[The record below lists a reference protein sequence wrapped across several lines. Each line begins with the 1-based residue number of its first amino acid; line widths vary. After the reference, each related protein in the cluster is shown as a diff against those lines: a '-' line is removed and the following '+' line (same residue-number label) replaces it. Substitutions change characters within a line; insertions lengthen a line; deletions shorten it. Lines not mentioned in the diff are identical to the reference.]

1 MRDEVLIPKMLVP
14 VVDYLPDD
22 RQAHRLLPRRSF
34 LSMAGA
40 GLGFFA
46 ANVHKTIFAMFFG
59 DPVTGERSVP
69 ILTAMENALLAFH
82 NTNWSDLTVTLCA
95 KDHAEFVHAC
105 GDVFGKKD
113 EKCYWYTSGVGDVL
127 VQKAVPGGKTRID
140 TEWDDLPLSGSPV
153 FEGMKEFGFVEHRP
167 RRAKILLP
175 GGDLVSVK
183 WDPKKSARD
192 QTFRIPVTLKH
203 RSGFTEMR
211 YQPFD

>member
-1 MRDEVLIPKMLVP
+1 MRDEVIVPKMSVP
-14 VVDYLPDD
+14 VVDYIDP
-22 RQAHRLLPRRSF
+22 HVGYHTLLPRRSF

-46 ANVHKTIFAMFFG
+46 ANVHKKIFAMFFG

-95 KDHAEFVHAC
+95 KDHRDFMEAC
-105 GDVFGKKD
+105 GDFFGKGS

-140 TEWDDLPLSGSPV
+140 TEWDDLPLSGDAV
-153 FEGMKEFGFVEHRP
+153 FDGMKEFGFVEHRP

-175 GGDLVSVK
+175 GGDIVSVK
-183 WDPKKSARD
+183 WDPKKSPRE
-192 QTFRIPVTLKH
+192 QTFSIPVTMTHTKDFFSEISKH
-203 RSGFTEMR
+203 R
-211 YQPFD
+211 